1 MTDKDLLECCQS
13 ILDFLCE
20 DDVDWK
26 TKNLPA
32 NTFRELPTPKQKIM
46 DGVLIRNGWGKGS
59 GHHMPG
65 GDMVGFTEYINNLFQ
80 MGYQIKDENGNYKP
94 FFSSEQ
100 SRNFYKH
107 FVRKLKLKQL
117 V

>member
-1 MTDKDLLECCQS
+1 MSDKDLLECCQS

-20 DDVDWK
+20 DYDATCRTRNVS
-26 TKNLPA
+26 L
-32 NTFRELPTPKQKIM
+32 EIPTPKQKIM
-46 DGVLIRNGWGKGS
+46 DEVLNRNGWS
-59 GHHMPG
+59 H
-65 GDMVGFTEYINNLFQ
+65 DMVGFTEYLNNLFQ
-80 MGYQIKDENGNYKP
+80 MGYQIKDESGNYKP

-117 V
+117 I

>member
-1 MTDKDLLECCQS
+1 MSDKDLLECCQS

-20 DDVDWK
+20 DDFDWK

-32 NTFRELPTPKQKIM
+32 NTFREIPTPKQKIM
-46 DGVLIRNGWGKGS
+46 DDVLIRNGWGKGS
-59 GHHMPG
+59 G
-65 GDMVGFTEYINNLFQ
+65 DMIGFTEYLNNLFK
-80 MGYQIKDENGNYKP
+80 MGYQIKDENENYKP
-94 FFSSEQ
+94 FFSSEE

-107 FVRKLKLKQL
+107 FVRQLKLKQL

>member
-1 MTDKDLLECCQS
+1 MSDKDLLECCQS

-20 DDVDWK
+20 DDYAAWR
-26 TKNLPA
+26 TKNVSH
-32 NTFRELPTPKQKIM
+32 EIPTPKQKIM
-46 DGVLIRNGWGKGS
+46 DEVLTRNGWGKGN
-59 GHHMPG
+59 GN
-65 GDMVGFTEYINNLFQ
+65 GDMTGFTEYLNNLFQ

-107 FVRKLKLKQL
+107 FVRKLKLKLL

>member
-1 MTDKDLLECCQS
+1 MSDKDLLECCQS

-20 DDVDWK
+20 DDDATWRTRNVS
-26 TKNLPA
+26 L
-32 NTFRELPTPKQKIM
+32 EIPTPKQKIM
-46 DGVLIRNGWGKGS
+46 DEVLNRNGWS
-59 GHHMPG
+59 H
-65 GDMVGFTEYINNLFQ
+65 DMVGFTEYLNNLFQ
-80 MGYQIKDENGNYKP
+80 MGYEIQSQDGSFKP

>member
-1 MTDKDLLECCQS
+1 MSDKDLLECCQS

-20 DDVDWK
+20 DEDATWR
-26 TKNLPA
+26 TKNV
-32 NTFRELPTPKQKIM
+32 RVPTPKQKIM
-46 DGVLIRNGWGKGS
+46 DEVLTRNGWGRFTQFS
-59 GHHMPG
+59 GN
-65 GDMVGFTEYINNLFQ
+65 GDMFGFTEYLNNIFQ
-80 MGYQIKDENGNYKP
+80 MGYQIKDESGNYKP

-100 SRNFYKH
+100 SRNFYRH

>member
-1 MTDKDLLECCQS
+1 MSDNDLLECCQS

-20 DDVDWK
+20 DDDATWSRFVRY
-26 TKNLPA
+26 TNSTRNVSL
-32 NTFRELPTPKQKIM
+32 EIPTPKQKIM
-46 DGVLIRNGWGKGS
+46 DEVLNRNGWS
-59 GHHMPG
+59 H
-65 GDMVGFTEYINNLFQ
+65 DMVGFTEYLNNLFQ
-80 MGYQIKDENGNYKP
+80 MGYEIQSQDGSFKP

-100 SRNFYKH
+100 SRNFYRH

>member
-1 MTDKDLLECCQS
+1 MSDKDLLECCQS

-20 DDVDWK
+20 DDATWRTRNVS
-26 TKNLPA
+26 L
-32 NTFRELPTPKQKIM
+32 EIPTPKQKIM
-46 DGVLIRNGWGKGS
+46 DEVLNRNGWS
-59 GHHMPG
+59 H
-65 GDMVGFTEYINNLFQ
+65 DMVGFTEYLNNLFQ
-80 MGYQIKDENGNYKP
+80 MGYEIQSQDGSFKP

-100 SRNFYKH
+100 SRNFYRH

>member
-1 MTDKDLLECCQS
+1 MSDKDLLECCQS

-20 DDVDWK
+20 DDSSEWR
-26 TKNLPA
+26 TKNVPTSTGVFL
-32 NTFRELPTPKQKIM
+32 FPTPKQKIM
-46 DGVLIRNGWGKGS
+46 DEVLTKNGWG
-59 GHHMPG
+59 HEN
-65 GDMVGFTEYINNLFQ
+65 GDMIGFTEYLNNLFQ
-80 MGYQIKDENGNYKP
+80 MDYQINDESGNYKP

-117 V
+117 I

>member
-1 MTDKDLLECCQS
+1 MLDKDLLECCQS

-20 DDVDWK
+20 
-26 TKNLPA
+26 PA
-32 NTFRELPTPKQKIM
+32 ATLISIDAFPTPKQKIM
-46 DGVLIRNGWGKGS
+46 DEVLTRNGWGKGN
-59 GHHMPG
+59 
-65 GDMVGFTEYINNLFQ
+65 GDMIDFTEYLNNLFQ
-80 MGYQIKDENGNYKP
+80 IGYQIKDESGSYRP

-107 FVRKLKLKQL
+107 FIRKLKIKQL

>member
-1 MTDKDLLECCQS
+1 MSDKDLLECCQS

-20 DDVDWK
+20 DDDATWRTRNVS
-26 TKNLPA
+26 L
-32 NTFRELPTPKQKIM
+32 EIPTAKQKIM
-46 DGVLIRNGWGKGS
+46 DEVLNRNGWS
-59 GHHMPG
+59 H
-65 GDMVGFTEYINNLFQ
+65 DMVGFTEYLNNLFQ
-80 MGYQIKDENGNYKP
+80 MGYEIQSQDGSFKP

-100 SRNFYKH
+100 SRNFYRH

>member
-1 MTDKDLLECCQS
+1 MLDKDLLECCQS
-13 ILDFLCE
+13 ILNFLC
-20 DDVDWK
+20 DD
-26 TKNLPA
+26 TSYNS
-32 NTFRELPTPKQKIM
+32 FPTPKQKIM
-46 DGVLIRNGWGKGS
+46 DEVLTRNGWGKGN
-59 GHHMPG
+59 
-65 GDMVGFTEYINNLFQ
+65 GDMVGFTEYLNNLFQ
-80 MGYQIKDENGNYKP
+80 MGYQIKDESGSCRP

>member
-1 MTDKDLLECCQS
+1 MSDKDLLECCQS

-20 DDVDWK
+20 DDSSEWR
-26 TKNLPA
+26 TRNISTP
-32 NTFRELPTPKQKIM
+32 FPTPKQKIM
-46 DGVLIRNGWGKGS
+46 DEVLNRNGWC
-59 GHHMPG
+59 H
-65 GDMVGFTEYINNLFQ
+65 DMVGFTEYLNNLFQ
-80 MGYQIKDENGNYKP
+80 MGYEIQSQDGSFKP

-100 SRNFYKH
+100 SRNFYRH

>member
-1 MTDKDLLECCQS
+1 MSDKDLLECCQS

-20 DDVDWK
+20 DDVE
-26 TKNLPA
+26 NPPA
-32 NTFRELPTPKQKIM
+32 NTFREIPTPKQKIM

-59 GHHMPG
+59 G
-65 GDMVGFTEYINNLFQ
+65 DMIGFTEYLNNLFQ
-80 MGYQIKDENGNYKP
+80 MGYQIRDENGNYKR
-94 FFSSEQ
+94 FFSNQ
-100 SRNFYKH
+100 SINFYKH